1 MEKYKKRA
9 YVLTGLCLILA
20 ALLFCAPLSAQA
32 AASVSKTSVVLYLG
46 QEGKD
51 TCALSVSGV
60 PSGGTVSFSSGNEAV
75 ASVSADGVIRAVS
88 PGKTTVVC
96 TVTGRDGKTAQLKTA
111 VRVYDNIKSI
121 TLTLKDGTVNALRKN
136 TEYQLSYTC
145 KTAAGTNKNIGNYIY
160 YEVLT
165 PKGAVSVNAS
175 VDENGV
181 FTAKRCASY
190 VVQAYA
196 FQSSS
201 RYKKWAADREKY
213 ASYVLAQD
221 SLNLTV
227 TPGQYSTQTNEIGG
241 FCVVLPKSYTLEI
254 QSETK
259 NRTFFSAHVK
269 NSGNS
274 SAVSNIQVIIDK
286 VDEAQ
291 SYELL
296 SAVMSAVYT
305 KGALEQSWKL
315 AYNAGRATVKN
326 LKIQKLEADGR
337 EIMKISYALSLRNI
351 VLEMKEAA
359 DIKISRMDF
368 VNTIYT
374 WYDGKYHISVT
385 VTDALEGLQ
394 PNISDAAENMVLQFS
409 K

>member
-1 MEKYKKRA
+1 MGKCKKGLRITA
-9 YVLTGLCLILA
+9 FLCLLLAVILFA
-20 ALLFCAPLSAQA
+20 APASARA
-32 AASVSKTSVVLYLG
+32 EVKVSKTSVTLYLG
-46 QEGKD
+46 QEGRD
-51 TCALSVSGV
+51 AYTLSVSGISKDDAV
-60 PSGGTVSFSSGNEAV
+60 TFSSKNEAI
-75 ASVSADGVIRAVS
+75 ASVSADGRIRAVA
-88 PGKTTVVC
+88 PGKTTVTC
-96 TVTGRDGKTAQLKTA
+96 TVTAKDGTKTQKKTT

-121 TLTLKDGTVNALRKN
+121 TLSIKDIMPNALRKN
-136 TEYQLSYTC
+136 TAYQITYTC
-145 KTAAGTNKNIGNYIY
+145 KTVAGTNENIGNYIY

-175 VDENGV
+175 VDEAGM

-190 VVQAYA
+190 IVNAYA

-201 RYKKWAADREKY
+201 QYKKWATDREKY
-213 ASYVLAQD
+213 AAYVLAQD

-227 TPGQYSTQTNEIGG
+227 TPETYSTQTKEIGG
-241 FCVVLPKSYTLEI
+241 FSVTLPKSYMLDI
-254 QSETK
+254 QEETK
-259 NRTFFSAHVK
+259 NRTFFSVHVK
-269 NSGNS
+269 NADDQ
-274 SAVSNIQVIIDK
+274 SAASNIQVIIDK

-291 SYELL
+291 SYALL
-296 SAVMSAVYT
+296 SSVMSAVYT
-305 KGALEQSWKL
+305 KGSLEQSWKL
-315 AYNAGRATVKN
+315 AYNAKKATVKN
-326 LKIQKLEADGR
+326 LKTSKLEIDGR
-337 EIMKISYALSLRNI
+337 EIMKISYELVLRSI

-394 PNISDAAENMVLQFS
+394 PNISEAAQNMVSQFS